1 MLAAAGFNFSLLLRW
16 FAELL
21 RVLLLILCRHL
32 APPHPSGAQ
41 NKFFTDDEVPVVLF
55 LTPLIKHQPGA

>member
-21 RVLLLILCRHL
+21 RVLLLILFAISRRRTPAL
-32 APPHPSGAQ
+32 RT
-41 NKFFTDDEVPVVLF
+41 FFTDDEVPVVLF
-55 LTPLIKHQPGA
+55 LPPLIKHQPGA